1 MVAIY
6 DYVVFAKITMHA
18 YVCTYYKYDCIGKSV
33 YCMHFA
39 IVSTIAIVTQERLFM
54 HSKEALHVS

>member
-18 YVCTYYKYDCIGKSV
+18 YVCTYYKYDYIGKFA
-33 YCMHFA
+33 YFMYFA
-39 IVSTIAIVTQERLFM
+39 IVSTIASDSRKIVYAFKRSLTC
-54 HSKEALHVS
+54 

>member
-18 YVCTYYKYDCIGKSV
+18 YVCTYYKYDCIGKST

-39 IVSTIAIVTQERLFM
+39 IVSTIASDSRNI
-54 HSKEALHVS
+54 A